1 MSNNQ
6 DQIARRRATQDVIA
20 ANRAHFEERM
30 RHHYKEMDLGEWTP
44 RLSPEERAEKKAA
57 EEKAANVA
65 KIKALAEKAGI
76 GVLLVEDPN
85 IEAKIAATHDG
96 TAETVSQKIERIAT
110 DAEEFEALSEEEQ
123 AARIADIRDE
133 RLAEQADAAV
143 GVV

>member
-1 MSNNQ
+1 MSSNKR
-6 DQIARRRATQDVIA
+6 DQEARRKAMRDVIA

-44 RLSPEERAEKKAA
+44 RLSPEERAERKAQA
-57 EEKAANVA
+57 EKQAIAA
-65 KIKALAEKAGI
+65 KIKALAEKGGI
-76 GVLLVEDPN
+76 GVILVDDPV
-85 IEAKIAATHDG
+85 D
-96 TAETVSQKIERIAT
+96 QIAT
-110 DAEEFEALSEEEQ
+110 DAEEVEALSEEEQ